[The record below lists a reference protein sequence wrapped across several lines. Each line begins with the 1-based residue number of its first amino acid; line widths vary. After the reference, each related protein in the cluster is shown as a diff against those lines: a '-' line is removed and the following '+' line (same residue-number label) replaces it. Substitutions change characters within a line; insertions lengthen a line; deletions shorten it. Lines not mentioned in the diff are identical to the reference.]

1 MEITES
7 GIIPQEILRIISVGI
22 ISLMMIYE
30 FIDFKKSG
38 WDEYIK
44 DSWNLN
50 DIMLIGIY
58 ALYLFSMPI
67 EHDRDGDFIKTLKL
81 LIVLTSFV
89 KLCFLIR
96 IFTKLS
102 FLGQMLM

>member
-22 ISLMMIYE
+22 ISLMIIYE

-38 WDEYIK
+38 WDEYIN
-44 DSWNLN
+44 DPWNLN
-50 DIMLIGIY
+50 DNLLIGIY
-58 ALYLFSMPI
+58 ALYLFSTPI